1 MTNCQSKTSQIIA
14 VLLFLLCANLAVAGD
29 DPYARDS
36 LTGITG
42 ITVIVEGFST
52 EASNLGFDP
61 DVIKTAAELRL
72 RRSGVK
78 VDESPLLSYLYIN
91 VNLVPVLDGQY
102 VTYNASVQFRQEAK
116 LIANEKTQIVT
127 TWRRSYTGGIGVKR
141 VHGVRRKLDD
151 LLDAF
156 INDYLAANQK

>member
-1 MTNCQSKTSQIIA
+1 MTNCQSKTSQIIG

-36 LTGITG
+36 LAGITG
-42 ITVIVEGFST
+42 IAVIVEGFSA

-78 VDESPLLSYLYIN
+78 VDESPLLPYLYIN
-91 VNLVPVLDGQY
+91 VNLVPVLDG
-102 VTYNASVQFRQEAK
+102 
-116 LIANEKTQIVT
+116 
-127 TWRRSYTGGIGVKR
+127 
-141 VHGVRRKLDD
+141 
-151 LLDAF
+151 
-156 INDYLAANQK
+156 

>member
-1 MTNCQSKTSQIIA
+1 MTNCQSKTFQGIV
-14 VLLFLLCANLAVAGD
+14 VLLFLLCANIAIAGS
-29 DPYARDS
+29 PYARGS

-42 ITVIVEGFST
+42 IQVVVEGFSA
-52 EASNLGFDP
+52 EANNLGFDP

-78 VDESPLLSYLYIN
+78 VDESLLLPYLYIN
-91 VNLVPVLDGQY
+91 VNLVPISDNLIVA
-102 VTYNASVQFRQEAK
+102 YNASVEFNQLAK

-127 TWRRSYTGGIGVKR
+127 TWQRSNTGGVGVKN
-141 VHGVRRKLDD
+141 VHAVRRHLDD

-156 INDYLAANQK
+156 INDFLAANQK